1 MYICIYV
8 DMYICIYV
16 YMYICIYVDMY
27 ICIYVNIHIYI
38 YKYVD
43 KRSETTKV
51 RIEPMNMET
60 STSTN
65 KHWRYSQRA

>member
-1 MYICIYV
+1 MYICKYT
-8 DMYICIYV
+8 
-16 YMYICIYVDMY
+16 
-27 ICIYVNIHIYI
+27 YI

-60 STSTN
+60 STNTN